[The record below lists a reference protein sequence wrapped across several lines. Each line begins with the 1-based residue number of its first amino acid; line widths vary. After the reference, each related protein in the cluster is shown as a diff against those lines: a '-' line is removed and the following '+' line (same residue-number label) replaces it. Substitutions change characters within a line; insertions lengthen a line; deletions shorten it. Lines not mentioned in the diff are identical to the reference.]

1 MSARFCPRCGHPT
14 DPNGAFCVTCGAP
27 LPRASPPPQVAPSPA
42 PQSFPGYTMGW
53 TPPPGGP
60 TRLVSRGKKGAS
72 IGTTVGL
79 GLIIIGLALIGIG
92 YVWVAIDEQSY
103 YAACGSSVTNPN
115 VDNCSHLASAEQN
128 ATWEADLMLGTG
140 VFITGGG
147 FVLYFTY
154 LPRRVESALS
164 DVEWELGP

>member
-1 MSARFCPRCGHPT
+1 
-14 DPNGAFCVTCGAP
+14 
-27 LPRASPPPQVAPSPA
+27 
-42 PQSFPGYTMGW
+42 MGW
-53 TPPPGGP
+53 TPPPAGP

-72 IGTTVGL
+72 VGTTIGL

-92 YVWVAIDEQSY
+92 YTWGALEQQAY
-103 YAACGSSVTNPN
+103 YASCGSSVANPSI
-115 VDNCSHLASAEQN
+115 DNCTHLASAEQN
-128 ATWEADLMLGTG
+128 ATWMVNLMVGIG

-154 LPRRVESALS
+154 LPRRVEAALS

>member
-1 MSARFCPRCGHPT
+1 M
-14 DPNGAFCVTCGAP
+14 AP
-27 LPRASPPPQVAPSPA
+27 PA
-42 PQSFPGYTMGW
+42 TPQSFPGYTRGW
-53 TPPPGGP
+53 TPPPAGP

-92 YVWVAIDEQSY
+92 YTWAALEEQTY
-103 YAACGSSVTNPN
+103 YASCGSSVTNPN
-115 VDNCSHLASAEQN
+115 IDSCTHLASAEQN
-128 ATWEADLMLGTG
+128 ATWAANLMLGIG

-154 LPRRVESALS
+154 LPRRVEAALS